1 MAPSPPLV
9 GTLARLFARLQ
20 QGALFNYQL
29 RCKQYAFKPRTGRE
43 VYALASNEPAVD
55 PAVDQRL
62 GDLNAVGLDLSLGPD
77 RQPLP
82 RGQPLAAQ
90 GPFCPY
96 WPTSHPQGIEQGIAK
111 RAVLANRVVQTRSPC
126 LAALAGKGQRLPLE
140 HVVPLLDEQVA
151 EIAVLGR

>member
-43 VYALASNEPAVD
+43 VYALASNEPAID

-62 GDLNAVGLDLSLGPD
+62 GDLNAVGLDLSVGPD
-77 RQPLP
+77 RQSLP

-90 GPFCPY
+90 GAIDADVVFD
-96 WPTSHPQGIEQGIAK
+96 IESTVEYGPG
-111 RAVLANRVVQTRSPC
+111 AN
-126 LAALAGKGQRLPLE
+126 QRLPVAILAG
-140 HVVPLLDEQVA
+140 VPFAHISLLHIHKV
-151 EIAVLGR
+151 